1 LRLITLKIWRA
12 FPELDSYPDDVCRN
26 YVRHARRLSNIWKG
40 AALTLLTLI
49 LSFFVWVVVIFL
61 SMNTVEEIAS
71 SARGGFKVFLGLLL
85 MSLLL
90 TGVLWFPVLCAF
102 LVRDRW
108 LRHSI
113 LSQLKTTD
121 CAGCGYQLIGL
132 TIQEADDVKFV
143 TCPEC
148 GNHTKLNTGHITE
161 ADIDPKLLGSA

>member
-1 LRLITLKIWRA
+1 MRLISRKIWRA

-40 AALTLLTLI
+40 AAFTLLTLF

-61 SMNTVEEIAS
+61 SMNAVEDIAS
-71 SARGGFKVFLGLLL
+71 SARGGFMDFLGLLL

-143 TCPEC
+143 ICPEC
-148 GNHTKLNTGHITE
+148 GNHTTLNTGHITE
-161 ADIDPKLLGSA
+161 ADINPNLLSDA